1 MTYGVTPMTK
11 ASFAAVAVLVGIAA
25 GYGTAGAQVGSLSD
39 PGGFGAAARGSDP
52 WQGRS
57 GYTIQTPG
65 QLPSSVIPVGNGGYS
80 IQPPGRLPTSVTPYG
95 NGGYL
100 VQPPG
105 QLPTYINP
113 R

>member
-1 MTYGVTPMTK
+1 MPMK
-11 ASFAAVAVLVGIAA
+11 KPSFAAAVVLVVGIAG
-25 GYGTAGAQVGSLSD
+25 GYGTAVAQVGSLSD
-39 PGGFGAAARGSDP
+39 PGGFGAAGRAAVPSL
-52 WQGRS
+52 QGGG

-65 QLPSSVIPVGNGGYS
+65 QLPTSVIPMGNGHYS
-80 IQPPGRLPTSVTPYG
+80 IQPPGELPTSVTPYG